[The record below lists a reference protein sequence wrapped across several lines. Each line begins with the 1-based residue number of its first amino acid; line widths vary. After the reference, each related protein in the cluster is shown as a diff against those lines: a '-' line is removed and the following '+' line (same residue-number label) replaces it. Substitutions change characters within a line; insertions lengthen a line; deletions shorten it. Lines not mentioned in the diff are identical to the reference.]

1 MKGAFFSLN
10 LLEAQ
15 TVFRLV
21 KVIYAWPLPLLVA
34 FRIVLLE
41 ALDVLRQFL
50 KHLFLKLT
58 LWLARVN
65 ASSRVLP
72 RSPEIL
78 VEGAI

>member
-1 MKGAFFSLN
+1 MKGAFFSFN

-21 KVIYAWPLPLLVA
+21 EVIYAGPLPLLVA

-41 ALDVLRQFL
+41 AVDVLRQFL

-65 ASSRVLP
+65 VSFRTLP